1 MLNVQLRRASS
12 TAERSL
18 KIDPVLLHCMLFH
31 ISPSLYDDLDSV
43 RD

>member
-1 MLNVQLRRASS
+1 MLNVQLQRASS

-18 KIDPVLLHCMLFH
+18 KIDPVLIH
-31 ISPSLYDDLDSV
+31 SPSLYDDLDSI